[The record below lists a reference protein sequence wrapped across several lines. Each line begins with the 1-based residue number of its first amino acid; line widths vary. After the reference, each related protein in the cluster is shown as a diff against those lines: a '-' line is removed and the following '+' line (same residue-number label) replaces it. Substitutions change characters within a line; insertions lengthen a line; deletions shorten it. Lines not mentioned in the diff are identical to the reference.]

1 MKTKKRIKTGIPD
14 PLTLALG
21 LTLVTMILALIFGSG
36 TASVLQRT
44 TDILS
49 FWAMGLWDLLAFSMQ
64 MVLILLLGYMLA
76 LSPVLDRLSS
86 RLTVLSRNPVRGTV
100 LLTVLAILLGLLN
113 WGLALVFCAVLVKK
127 IADSAHKAGHTA

>member
-64 MVLILLLGYMLA
+64 MVLILLLG
-76 LSPVLDRLSS
+76 
-86 RLTVLSRNPVRGTV
+86 
-100 LLTVLAILLGLLN
+100 
-113 WGLALVFCAVLVKK
+113 
-127 IADSAHKAGHTA
+127 